1 MIDDDR
7 INAIFKEMD
16 TYILELANDPS
27 ALGPRYFQDNI
38 ATCRN
43 YLNRVSLVVTELN
56 REKLLMSG
64 ELRKLESAYEMDFD
78 QLLSTDDAVKRLANI
93 DDRKATVNHV
103 LREDRKKIETLRA
116 NLKAL
121 EAVMRVV
128 AHRNRELHAT
138 MNAIKD
144 QRRLMQTEIDTGSF
158 YGDER
163 TRSGGGTTGP
173 VGVID
178 LGLNESEISAM
189 LDDAVSP
196 GETPPQAAP
205 LPAPEALLPP
215 QVDAQPA
222 KEAETP
228 ATQPITDEDEAIR
241 LFLDAA
247 ATEEPST
254 SAPQTEN
261 DDFSSLLDSV

>member
-78 QLLSTDDAVKRLANI
+78 RLLSTDEAVKRLANI

-128 AHRNRELHAT
+128 THRNRELHAT

-163 TRSGGGTTGP
+163 TRSGGSPTGP

-189 LDDAVSP
+189 LDDAVGP
-196 GETPPQAAP
+196 GETPPQVAP
-205 LPAPEALLPP
+205 PAPEAPPPP
-215 QVDAQPA
+215 QADAQPV

-241 LFLDAA
+241 LFLDDAS
-247 ATEEPST
+247 TEEPST
-254 SAPQTEN
+254 SASQTEN